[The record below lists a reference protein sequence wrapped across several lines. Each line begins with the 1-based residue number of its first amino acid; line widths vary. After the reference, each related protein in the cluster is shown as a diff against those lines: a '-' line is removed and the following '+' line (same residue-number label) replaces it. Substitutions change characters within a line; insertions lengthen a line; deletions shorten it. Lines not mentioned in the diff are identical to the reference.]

1 MGPGPGLGTLPG
13 GGSSLS
19 VTTGPAATVYVG
31 VVGPGEVD
39 PVEAHHLRNAEAI
52 GAGVA
57 RRGAALV
64 CGGLGGV
71 MEAACRGAAGAG
83 GLTVGLLPGVD
94 RAAANSHVRLPVAT
108 GLGELRNALVVR
120 TSDVVI
126 AVGGAY
132 GTLSEV
138 ALALKMGIVVVG
150 LGTWGLVRPDGAP
163 DSGVVVAADPEDALN
178 CAFRA
183 VGRPQG
189 EVPRP
194 DPGGRGPD
202 VPLP

>member
-1 MGPGPGLGTLPG
+1 
-13 GGSSLS
+13 
-19 VTTGPAATVYVG
+19 
-31 VVGPGEVD
+31 
-39 PVEAHHLRNAEAI
+39 
-52 GAGVA
+52 
-57 RRGAALV
+57 
-64 CGGLGGV
+64 

-163 DSGVVVAADPEDALN
+163 DSGVLVAADPEDALN

-194 DPGGRGPD
+194 RPGRPGTGCPVAVGWSGPRPLAVARTGPGSVGGKGKTVTLHGRLQGARNWRWND
-202 VPLP
+202 IW

>member
-1 MGPGPGLGTLPG
+1 MGPGPGLGALRG

-19 VTTGPAATVYVG
+19 VPTGPAATVYVG

-39 PVEAHHLRNAEAI
+39 PVDAHHLRNAEAV
-52 GAGVA
+52 GAGIA

-120 TSDVVI
+120 TSDVVV

-138 ALALKMGIVVVG
+138 ALALKMGVAVVG

-163 DSGVVVAADPEDALN
+163 DSGVLVAADPEDAVN
-178 CAFRA
+178 CAFGA
-183 VGRPQG
+183 IIGHPG

-194 DPGGRGPD
+194 APGGRGPETP
-202 VPLP
+202 VP

>member
-1 MGPGPGLGTLPG
+1 MIGPGR
-13 GGSSLS
+13 
-19 VTTGPAATVYVG
+19 
-31 VVGPGEVD
+31 VD
-39 PVEAHHLRNAEAI
+39 PDDAHHLRHAEAV

-83 GLTVGLLPGVD
+83 GLTVGLLPGED
-94 RAAANSHVRLPVAT
+94 RAAANPYVRLPVAT

-120 TSDVVI
+120 TSDVLI

-138 ALALKMGIVVVG
+138 ALALRMGVVVVG
-150 LGTWGLVRPDGAP
+150 LGTWGLLRPDGAP
-163 DSGVVVAADPEDALN
+163 DTGVLVVSDPEEALR
-178 CAFRA
+178 CAFGA
-183 VGRPQG
+183 IEGQ
-189 EVPRP
+189 
-194 DPGGRGPD
+194 PGGFPPPQAGGGGANIP
-202 VPLP
+202 VP